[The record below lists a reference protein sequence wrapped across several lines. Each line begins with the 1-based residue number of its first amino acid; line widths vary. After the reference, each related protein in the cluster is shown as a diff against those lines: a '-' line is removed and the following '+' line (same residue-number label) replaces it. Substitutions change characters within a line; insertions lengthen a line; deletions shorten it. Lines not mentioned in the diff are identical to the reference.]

1 MIVTCKSDRV
11 FVRCPA
17 KLNLFLEVLGR
28 RADGYHEI
36 ETVMQAVTL
45 YDDVELSAR
54 TDGQLV
60 LECSDPE
67 LPAAAGN
74 LAWMAADAVRRAVG
88 LPAGVSMSLQKRIP
102 QGAGLGGGSSDAAG
116 VLAGVDALFD
126 LRLGRER
133 LCELAAGLGSDIPYF
148 LIGGTALCR
157 GRGEDVSSVPAA
169 RPADYVICWPAKRLG
184 TAAVYE
190 NLDRI
195 ALTSEKRSASL
206 ILESLARGD
215 VASVQSCLFN
225 RLGEAACSLA
235 PEVARARD
243 ALTQAASA
251 PALVTGSGSAVYVI
265 VESAVRAEAVAG
277 RMREQGVGQVLV
289 VQTEAGATE
298 LEGERRQSGC

>member
-1 MIVTCKSDRV
+1 MIVTCKSGRV

-74 LAWMAADAVRRAVG
+74 LAWMAGDAVRREVG
-88 LPAGVSMSLQKRIP
+88 LPAGVSVSLQKRIP

-116 VLAGVDALFD
+116 VLAGIDALFD

-133 LCELAAGLGSDIPYF
+133 LCELASELGSDIPYF
-148 LIGGTALCR
+148 LVGGTALCR
-157 GRGEDVSSVPAA
+157 GRGEHVSPVPAA
-169 RPADYVICWPAKRLG
+169 RSADYVICCPAERLS
-184 TAAVYE
+184 TATVYE

-195 ALTSEKRSASL
+195 ALTSEKHSASL
-206 ILESLARGD
+206 TLESLARGD
-215 VASVQSCLFN
+215 VASVQPCLFN

-243 ALTQAASA
+243 ALTRAASV
-251 PALVTGSGSAVYVI
+251 PALVTGSGSAIYVLL
-265 VESAVRAEAVAG
+265 ESSVRAEAVAG
-277 RMREQGVGQVLV
+277 RVREQGVGQVFV
-289 VQTEAGATE
+289 VQTEAGAAE
-298 LEGERRQSGC
+298 QKGERRQSGC